1 MTNIVLDAPPRPGG
15 PWIWLAL
22 IVTAASSIVST
33 GLLVWVLMTQPTHAD
48 DTYRPAQTC
57 VCKDTPKVKR

>member
-1 MTNIVLDAPPRPGG
+1 MTIVLDAPPRPGG

-33 GLLVWVLMTQPTHAD
+33 GLLVWVLTTQPTHAD